1 MTNEEKNLIFEIIE
15 TKKSCRRAFQEINDN
30 DTVEQYTS
38 EITGILCVISKLNL
52 FDDYFE
58 YLVRGSK

>member
-1 MTNEEKNLIFEIIE
+1 MTNEEKNLIFETIE
-15 TKKSCRRAFQEINDN
+15 TKKTCRRAFKEINDN
-30 DTVEQYTS
+30 DTVERYTS

-58 YLVRGSK
+58 YMERGSK